1 MLHHFMRMRGKDYV
15 AALQA
20 AQTRKSTGSVSF
32 RSLVEITTSS
42 TRKSV
47 TGKVQHDLA
56 AREGDQEPGE
66 FNGPADFD
74 IVAELID
81 GVEFE
86 DYDDDLE

>member
-1 MLHHFMRMRGKDYV
+1 M
-15 AALQA
+15 
-20 AQTRKSTGSVSF
+20 
-32 RSLVEITTSS
+32 
-42 TRKSV
+42 
-47 TGKVQHDLA
+47 TGKVQLDLA
-56 AREGDQEPGE
+56 TREGDQEPVE